1 MSTALAVRLEV
12 CDPTRKS
19 AMSALSAKG
28 SNETDVDK
36 KA

>member
-1 MSTALAVRLEV
+1 MSTAIAVRLDV
-12 CDPTRKS
+12 CDPRHKS
-19 AMSALSAKG
+19 AMSALSVKG